1 MKGGDPVE
9 DFLYDLDTIQHL
21 RQAVANTFSNK
32 TDTETYIECV
42 HFIDEVEKELIA
54 KMKKSQ
60 E

>member
-1 MKGGDPVE
+1 ME
-9 DFLYDLDTIQHL
+9 DFLYDLDTIQHI
-21 RQAVANTFSNK
+21 RQAIASTYSNNTDS
-32 TDTETYIECV
+32 EMYIECV